1 MERKEKGGGES
12 EREEKKKQGL
22 MVKKLK
28 QGMLLVGKRG
38 GGPCTPPPTWRLELD
53 NNLTFPNNANISTSI
68 SARKLCANLWEI
80 QPRHHYPVA
89 KMGKNGARLRRHKR
103 MENKGFQISKHLVDP
118 PTTPPKQP
126 ESKSSLRRHVAASLI
141 QHPQSVDRNDSALQ
155 PISPSSYSSSFEVV
169 PYNPVVTPTKSLDL
183 NGRMGESSYSL
194 KTSTELL
201 KVINRIWSLEEHH
214 ASNILLV
221 KALKMELYLSQARI
235 KELLEEKHLERH
247 EMDDLMMQVT
257 EEKIVRKNKAQDRI
271 QAAVESVRDELE
283 DERKL
288 RKHSES
294 LHRKL
299 AQELSE
305 LNSSFYNALR
315 ELERERKA
323 RILLENLCDEF
334 AKGIREYE
342 QEVRSLKHKTVK
354 GSVGRE
360 NPDRLILHISE
371 AWLDERMQMKLAE
384 ARNDLAEKKTIVD
397 KIGFDIE
404 TFLQAKRSIKSRKN
418 GNFSLVELKK
428 ICSHKPSLE
437 SFPLNEPV
445 SATQNAADEADSSTD
460 GDSHCFKP
468 NKQTDGKQSK
478 GSCKRNS
485 DNAVESHQ
493 NKIVKSN
500 FIRKNFGLWEI
511 DEVCNPS
518 SLQGQFNEHMAK
530 AMPCN
535 GNNEFPGRQQGE
547 MGGEKQDVINY
558 PEKFGMCEATEGLH
572 ERHGKRVGAC
582 GLNTGNRPDNLIR
595 SHSLPLEDDKI
606 HPQSNCKE
614 DSCVRSMLTGNANPV
629 QQWMSKLT
637 TPDVEKSE
645 STLRWPRGLKEN
657 TLLAKLLEAR
667 LEAQLSRSKA
677 SKISF

>member
-80 QPRHHYPVA
+80 QPHHYYPVA

-118 PTTPPKQP
+118 PTTPPKQ
-126 ESKSSLRRHVAASLI
+126 
-141 QHPQSVDRNDSALQ
+141 
-155 PISPSSYSSSFEVV
+155 VV

-183 NGRMGESSYSL
+183 NSRMGESSYSL

-257 EEKIVRKNKAQDRI
+257 EDKIVRKNKAQDRI
-271 QAAVESVRDELE
+271 QAAVESIRDELE
-283 DERKL
+283 DERK
-288 RKHSES
+288 E
-294 LHRKL
+294 
-299 AQELSE
+299 
-305 LNSSFYNALR
+305 
-315 ELERERKA
+315 KA

-428 ICSHKPSLE
+428 ICSRKPSLE

-485 DNAVESHQ
+485 DNAAESHQ

-582 GLNTGNRPDNLIR
+582 GLNTGHRPDNLIR

>member
-1 MERKEKGGGES
+1 
-12 EREEKKKQGL
+12 

-28 QGMLLVGKRG
+28 QGMFLI
-38 GGPCTPPPTWRLELD
+38 TPHLSQQR
-53 NNLTFPNNANISTSI
+53 NISTSI

-80 QPRHHYPVA
+80 QPHHHYPVA
-89 KMGKNGARLRRHKR
+89 KMSKNGARLRRHKR
-103 MENKGFQISKHLVDP
+103 RENKRFQISKHLVDP
-118 PTTPPKQP
+118 PSTRGPNQP

-169 PYNPVVTPTKSLDL
+169 PYNPVVTPTKSLDF

-201 KVINRIWSLEEHH
+201 KVINRIWSLEEQH
-214 ASNILLV
+214 ASNISLV
-221 KALKMELYLSQARI
+221 KALKMKLYLSQARI

-247 EMDDLMMQVT
+247 EMDDLMMQV
-257 EEKIVRKNKAQDRI
+257 QDRI
-271 QAAVESVRDELE
+271 QAAVESIRDELE

-354 GSVGRE
+354 GSKHGLM
-360 NPDRLILHISE
+360 NGCK
-371 AWLDERMQMKLAE
+371 MKLAE
-384 ARNDLAEKKTIVD
+384 AQNDLAEKKTIVD

-428 ICSHKPSLE
+428 ICSRKPSFE

-445 SATQNAADEADSSTD
+445 SATKNAADEGDSPTD
-460 GDSHCFKP
+460 SDSHCFKP
-468 NKQTDGKQSK
+468 NKETDGKQSK

-485 DNAVESHQ
+485 DNAAESHQ

-500 FIRKNFGLWEI
+500 SIRKNFGLWEI

-518 SLQGQFNEHMAK
+518 SLQGQFNKHMAK

-547 MGGEKQDVINY
+547 MCGEKQDVINY
-558 PEKFGMCEATEGLH
+558 TEKFGMCEATEGLH

-582 GLNTGNRPDNLIR
+582 GLNTGHMPDNLIR

-637 TPDVEKSE
+637 TPDVENSE